1 MPPKT
6 KNNSSV
12 NKSDKLDIKITE
24 ESYIKRHKYVSSHL
38 TLKITGDDINHTL
51 VNALRRV
58 MLNNIPI
65 HAFPPE
71 LMTIEENTCVAF
83 NNQYMKLRLSGLP
96 IYNIKSDVFYL
107 PENYWKNI
115 NFADP
120 ARNKHPDEK
129 QIDIYIN
136 VHNNSNQIKHVT
148 TNDIKYYLDG
158 DEIQPYDKDY
168 PILIINL
175 RPNDTFK
182 CHMKAALCI
191 GNNNTRWC
199 AASNSWY
206 DYDKNNFIFHVKSR
220 GENDEYKL
228 LNKACEYLLKKLK
241 DIKNEFIK
249 KEKANEMMTDDNNFL
264 QIELEGEDHTIGELL
279 NYEFQSHPKII
290 YSGMTKP
297 DLLIR
302 TIIIKLQSVDKNI
315 VPHLIQQ
322 VDLLEDKIKF
332 IQDKIKTLHK

>member
-6 KNNSSV
+6 LNKNKKQEV
-12 NKSDKLDIKITE
+12 TKTDIKVTE
-24 ESYIKRHKYVSSHL
+24 LSYVKRHKYISSHL
-38 TLKITGDDINHTL
+38 TLNISGKSINHSII
-51 VNALRRV
+51 NSLRRV

-71 LMTIEENTCVAF
+71 MMTIEENTCVAF

-96 IYNIKSDVFYL
+96 IYNLKTDVFYL

-120 ARNKHPDEK
+120 NRIKHPDEK
-129 QIDIYIN
+129 PIDIYIN

-158 DEIQPYDKDY
+158 DEIKPYDENY
-168 PILIINL
+168 PILLINL

-191 GNNNTRWC
+191 GNNHTRWC

-206 DYDKNNFIFHVKSR
+206 DYDDKNNFTFHIKSR

-249 KEKANEMMTDDNNFL
+249 KEKANEMMTDELNCL

-279 NYEFQSHPKII
+279 NYEFQSHPKIL
-290 YSGMTKP
+290 YSGMIKP

-302 TIIIKLQSVDKNI
+302 TIIIKLQGSEKNI
-315 VPHLIQQ
+315 VPYLIEQIE
-322 VDLLEDKIKF
+322 LIEEKI
-332 IQDKIKTLHK
+332 QAIKEQI